1 MNRKK
6 AEISLFQGKS
16 AKGKVFPEKSLM
28 SRKSKPGREKRVFP
42 PMAGHTVDRWISKLG
57 LGTRGMA
64 REWVQDG
71 RLALGDGRPVQNV
84 DQFVGGTPGCEPVF
98 RLDGKILSAD
108 PPAVFAFNKPR
119 GVLVT
124 RTDPGGRETIC
135 ESIGRFSEPRTGIDM
150 SRMMPVGRLDQASS
164 GLILLSNRSS
174 DLSALLNPSL
184 DFPREY
190 RVQVRPSLKKS
201 DWETGLSDGKWSRD
215 LGFKPVDV
223 RYEKE
228 NLRTTWLRVGL
239 KEGKN
244 REIRRLFERGGY
256 EVLHLIRV
264 GFGPFCLKDLPP
276 GGIVDVSSFFLCKGK
291 IVLDIILDMIRS
303 GDIIEVK
310 ENGVVVS
317 PGNSGGGAGDLR
329 KS

>member
-1 MNRKK
+1 M
-6 AEISLFQGKS
+6 FQGKS

-28 SRKSKPGREKRVFP
+28 PRKSMPDKKKRDSCP
-42 PMAGHTVDRWISKLG
+42 LPGHTVDRWISKLG

-64 REWVQDG
+64 REWVRDG
-71 RLALGDGRPVQNV
+71 RLSLGDGTLVQHV
-84 DQFVGGTPGCEPVF
+84 DQFVQGTPGSEPVF
-98 RLDGKILSAD
+98 RLDQKILSAD

-135 ESIGRFSEPRTGIDM
+135 ESIGRSSGQRTGMDM
-150 SRMMPVGRLDQASS
+150 SRLMPVGRLDQASS
-164 GLILLSNRSS
+164 GLILLTNRSS
-174 DLSALLNPSL
+174 ELTRLLNPAL
-184 DFPREY
+184 EFPREY
-190 RVQVRPSLKKS
+190 RVQVRPSLKKR
-201 DWETGLSDGKWSRD
+201 DWEMGLFGGKWARE
-215 LGFKPVDV
+215 LGLKPVDV

-244 REIRRLFERGGY
+244 REIRRLFESGGY

-264 GFGPFCLKDLPP
+264 GFGPFCLKNLPP
-276 GGIVDVSSFFLCKGK
+276 GGIVEVSSFFLCKGK
-291 IVLDIILDMIRS
+291 IVLDIILDMIHS

-317 PGNSGGGAGDLR
+317 PGIRARDQ
-329 KS
+329 